1 MNINNN
7 QTANNENQCCAD
19 FCSET
24 FTTPEEVIVNTYKC
38 NRKQFSAS
46 DIWSI
51 QKQKRQIAVGSN
63 IVVTG

>member
-1 MNINNN
+1 MNINDN
-7 QTANNENQCCAD
+7 QSNNEKQCCVD
-19 FCSET
+19 YCST
-24 FTTPEEVIVNTYKC
+24 TYTTPEDVIINTYKC
-38 NRKQFSAS
+38 NRKQFSTS